1 MTKLKLTLTVLML
14 LTAAAW
20 GQSSLGGGG
29 LAISC
34 NAVTATG
41 ACTSFALQAPNGQLP
56 GAFTWQVIPTGSPS
70 AISTTLE
77 GSIDGNTWT
86 TLDTSTNTSGE
97 VRSVTGKPIRLLR
110 CNLGTLTNGTN
121 PTVTCQFTVTTS
133 SAGGGGSGAGSGT
146 VTNTGTLTA
155 NALVLGNGGA
165 DTKVST
171 GLTTNGTAGL
181 NLGSTGVGG
190 TLTLFGGTSG
200 SQTFTAPGNGTQLNL
215 SATTVQV
222 GTTSGT
228 IRGGTG
234 NLTIGSSSANLIL
247 APTAGDVEIKS
258 NTATAVNKI
267 QLDGLFGAATQQ
279 SVALCETNGAPTT
292 LSTVAT
298 TTNTG
303 LNCLPAN
310 SIIDAVVARVTTT
323 ITAACTGWELGDGTI
338 PARFSANDTT
348 LTANETQIGFLQADQ
363 TGTSGPRQV
372 TAAPVQITCAGGNP
386 GAGAVRVEVFYHTWV
401 APTS

>member
-1 MTKLKLTLTVLML
+1 MKLKLTLIVLTL
-14 LTAAAW
+14 LATAAW

-77 GSIDGNTWT
+77 GSIDGSTWT

-97 VRSVTGKPIRLLR
+97 VRSVTGKPIRVLR

-133 SAGGGGSGAGSGT
+133 SAGGGGGAAGAGT
-146 VTNTGTLTA
+146 VTNTGGSLTA
-155 NALVLGNGGA
+155 NAIVLGAGGN
-165 DTKVST
+165 DTKVVT
-171 GLTTNGTAGL
+171 GLTTDGTALL

-190 TLTLFGGTSG
+190 TLRLFGGTSG
-200 SQTFTAPGNGTQLNL
+200 SHTFTAPGNGTELDL
-215 SATTVQV
+215 SALVFKLA
-222 GTTSGT
+222 GASGT
-228 IRGGTG
+228 VNASGS
-234 NLTIGSSSANLIL
+234 LTVSSSNTITVAPGTDVIL
-247 APTAGDVEIKS
+247 SPG
-258 NTATAVNKI
+258 VNS
-267 QLDGLFGAATQQ
+267 
-279 SVALCETNGAPTT
+279 SVKLLSSFSAYENFSYAFCETNGAPTT
-292 LSTVAT
+292 LSTIAT

-323 ITAACTGWELGDGTI
+323 ITSACTGWELGDGTI
-338 PARFSANDTT
+338 AARFSANETT
-348 LTANETQIGFLQADQ
+348 LASGTTKIGFLQADQ

-372 TAAPVQITCAGGNP
+372 AAAPVQITCAGGNP
-386 GAGAVRVEVFYHTWV
+386 GAGAVRVIVYYHTWV
-401 APTS
+401 PPTS